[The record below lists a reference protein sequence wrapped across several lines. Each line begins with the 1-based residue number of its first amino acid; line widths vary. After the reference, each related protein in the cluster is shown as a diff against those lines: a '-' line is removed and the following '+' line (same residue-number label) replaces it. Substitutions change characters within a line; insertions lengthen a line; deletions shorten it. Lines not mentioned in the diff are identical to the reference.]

1 MNNDV
6 SMKSNPASSD
16 LTSTSKTLVRM
27 NGVMPDI
34 STLGNSEKSERAAE
48 VKRVNITANTSC
60 SVLVSYGTTSS
71 NMQVFHLLVDVGEGI
86 IQSLE
91 KTDLSSYH
99 DFSSTTTKSSIG
111 TAANIPDVILLTH
124 SHNDHVKE
132 LPLVISKYSDQES
145 KKLNVYCTKECHV
158 QVINKFPELKSKT
171 NGSGRIAFNTILPN
185 EAFNVGPVSV
195 IPISVY
201 HGDN

>member
-6 SMKSNPASSD
+6 GMKSNPASSD

-34 STLGNSEKSERAAE
+34 STLGNSEKSERGAE

-71 NMQVFHLLVDVGEGI
+71 NKQVFHLLVDVGEGM

-91 KTDLSSYH
+91 KTDLSSYP
-99 DFSSTTTKSSIG
+99 DFGRPTTKSSIG
-111 TAANIPDVILLTH
+111 TAANIPDAILLTH

-132 LPLVISKYSDQES
+132 PHL
-145 KKLNVYCTKECHV
+145 
-158 QVINKFPELKSKT
+158 
-171 NGSGRIAFNTILPN
+171 
-185 EAFNVGPVSV
+185 
-195 IPISVY
+195 
-201 HGDN
+201 

>member
-71 NMQVFHLLVDVGEGI
+71 NKQVFHLLVDVGEGI

-91 KTDLSSYH
+91 KTDLSSYP
-99 DFSSTTTKSSIG
+99 DFSRYYHKIFYRHGCQHTRRHTSNSFTQRPCKR
-111 TAANIPDVILLTH
+111 AATCN
-124 SHNDHVKE
+124 
-132 LPLVISKYSDQES
+132 
-145 KKLNVYCTKECHV
+145 
-158 QVINKFPELKSKT
+158 
-171 NGSGRIAFNTILPN
+171 
-185 EAFNVGPVSV
+185 
-195 IPISVY
+195 
-201 HGDN
+201 